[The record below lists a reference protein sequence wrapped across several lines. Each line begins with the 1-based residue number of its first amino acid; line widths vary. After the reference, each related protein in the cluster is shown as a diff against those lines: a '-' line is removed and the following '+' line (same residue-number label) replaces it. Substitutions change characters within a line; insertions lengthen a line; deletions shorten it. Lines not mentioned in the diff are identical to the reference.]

1 LPSKKKQSKKSPAQ
15 PKTQAQK
22 TTGRSP
28 VFEIEFRE
36 DLGWWY
42 RNDIQKAYKVLDLVE
57 DILKH
62 PFTGIGKPES
72 LKYLDPDT
80 WSRRIDQ
87 EHRVVYRV
95 THDQVGFLQARYH
108 Y

>member
-1 LPSKKKQSKKSPAQ
+1 MSSKKQRN
-15 PKTQAQK
+15 KTSSSSAAEAQK
-22 TTGRSP
+22 NVGRSP
-28 VFEIEFRE
+28 VFELEFRE
-36 DLGWWY
+36 DLIRWY
-42 RNDIQKAYKVLDLVE
+42 KNDIQKANKVLDLVE
-57 DILKH
+57 DILKN
-62 PFTGIGKPES
+62 PFTGIGKPEL

-95 THDQVGFLQARYH
+95 THDRIDFLQVRYH